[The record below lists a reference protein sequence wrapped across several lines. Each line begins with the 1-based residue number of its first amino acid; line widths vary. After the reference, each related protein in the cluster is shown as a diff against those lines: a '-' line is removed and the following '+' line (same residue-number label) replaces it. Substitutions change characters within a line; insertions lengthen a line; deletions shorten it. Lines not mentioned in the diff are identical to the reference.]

1 MRAFTTLA
9 TALLLSLQ
17 PAAAGAVA
25 DDTAGDA
32 ERIAGPLPRF
42 FPRLDSYLELPE
54 DRRSHFRLAYVIG
67 ADGSVAPEDIRM
79 WYAHDGETRSF
90 GIDAMGRITHLPGA
104 EALAAEP
111 DVWIN
116 QPADGDTRFSLTM
129 QFEYGRPLADHY
141 AREDLARGVEQ
152 ANRAIR
158 QAAGVAALFAP
169 NMKTVVFVFDG
180 AAPEAWAVDADGER
194 TPLTVQ
200 ENRAFFRPGDRSSRS
215 VEHLEFGRPPQRVL
229 LDS

>member
-1 MRAFTTLA
+1 VRAFTALA
-9 TALLLSLQ
+9 ATLLLSLQ
-17 PAAAGAVA
+17 PAAAWAA
-25 DDTAGDA
+25 DDTAAGDA

-67 ADGSVAPEDIRM
+67 SDGGAPPEDIRM
-79 WYAHDGETRSF
+79 WYEHDGETRPF
-90 GIDAMGRITHLPGA
+90 GIDETGRIAHLPGI

-116 QPADGDTRFSLTM
+116 QPNDGEARFSLTM
-129 QFEYGRPLADHY
+129 QFEYGRPLAERY
-141 AREDLARGVEQ
+141 AREDLERGIEQ
-152 ANRAIR
+152 ANQAIR

-169 NMKTVVFVFDG
+169 SMKTVVFIFDG
-180 AAPEAWAVDADGER
+180 AAPEAWAIDDAGER

-200 ENRAFFRPGDRSSRS
+200 ENRAFFRPGDRSNRS
-215 VEHLEFGRPPQRVL
+215 VEQLEFGRAPQRVL